1 MKKKGKTLLTGLGLI
16 LTLALC
22 LTACGTSKTQEITSK
37 SHSVIKSIGT
47 ASNNLNAYKAK
58 VQNKTGKKIT
68 SVEIKNS
75 IDNEYGDDLL
85 DSGDTFKNNE
95 VRYMYYDATD
105 AVNTAQEDGKEES
118 SIKYYVKVTLDNDST
133 YVISKFPFNK
143 IKGTAKIYFNSDK
156 EVCYLIYTNKSGK
169 KINTKKKKRRAA
181 RLHLPAA
188 HRPTMILRRAARR
201 RTAVDVTV
209 SAAVQATAIQ
219 VGQAIIQAD
228 KAVEVVIKVLADI
241 KLIKLNNHNQLLINQ
256 LPTHQLLTQQITVQ
270 QHILLQIQTL
280 TIQIV
285 RSIHNSSKNIC
296 KE

>member
-143 IKGTAKIYFNSDK
+143 IKGTAKIYFDSDK

-169 KINTKKKKRRAA
+169 KINTKKKEKKSGTSSSSSSSSSYNDSSSSSSSSYSSGRYGVGSSASNGYSSGTSDYSSGQSSGSSNKGTGGYKA
-181 RLHLPAA
+181 YQTKQPQPASDK
-188 HRPTMILRRAARR
+188 PTNNPPTTDTTNKGTTTPPALN
-201 RTAVDVTV
+201 TDSNNTNSTV
-209 SAAVQATAIQ
+209 
-219 VGQAIIQAD
+219 
-228 KAVEVVIKVLADI
+228 
-241 KLIKLNNHNQLLINQ
+241 N
-256 LPTHQLLTQQITVQ
+256 P
-270 QHILLQIQTL
+270 
-280 TIQIV
+280 
-285 RSIHNSSKNIC
+285 
-296 KE
+296 